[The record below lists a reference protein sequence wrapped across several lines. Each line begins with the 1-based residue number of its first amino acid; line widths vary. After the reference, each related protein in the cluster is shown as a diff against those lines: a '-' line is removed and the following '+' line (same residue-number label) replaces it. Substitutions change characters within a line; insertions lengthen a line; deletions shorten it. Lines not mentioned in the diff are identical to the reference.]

1 MKSIIASKFWG
12 IIPIALKVLAEGDS
26 VRILFIS
33 SVAILAAVMDI
44 FKTRKTSEQDL
55 SQPFTVLFSFS
66 LSPHSLSSISPH
78 IFRSSFF
85 PLSPLSIHF
94 QVFLLY
100 SHFFPLFAIL
110 FQSCPEEHTPLS
122 CFCLLFIQHNLAPR
136 KQTPLA
142 KSLHSPSPSR
152 PIFLWI
158 GQFLGIFQLYFV

>member
-1 MKSIIASKFWG
+1 M
-12 IIPIALKVLAEGDS
+12 IPIALKVLAEGDS

-55 SQPFTVLFSFS
+55 SQPFTVLLSFS

-85 PLSPLSIHF
+85 PLSPLSLHV

-100 SHFFPLFAIL
+100 SHSFFGYSLSLQFSFDHVQKCTLLSLASVCSSYNTTWRL
-110 FQSCPEEHTPLS
+110 ENRLLWQNLYTPRRHRGPFFSELDN
-122 CFCLLFIQHNLAPR
+122 F
-136 KQTPLA
+136 
-142 KSLHSPSPSR
+142 
-152 PIFLWI
+152 
-158 GQFLGIFQLYFV
+158 